1 MHLQL
6 LLLITEYLD
15 NPHQTR
21 TRLRTLPGIREFLIG
36 EVFAQMVFL
45 SDDFLVI
52 VARQHENEV
61 KEVRQTRRFWS
72 LAMKLPMELQ
82 MLLCNRVFESG
93 RDLVLTKHSEPAFR
107 KLASN
112 NM

>member
-36 EVFAQMVFL
+36 EVFALVVFL
-45 SDDFLVI
+45 SDEFVV
-52 VARQHENEV
+52 VAGGTNEV
-61 KEVRQTRRFWS
+61 NTKRFWF
-72 LAMKLPMELQ
+72 MGMQLPMELQ
-82 MLLCNRVFESG
+82 MVLCNRMFGSAK
-93 RDLVLTKHSEPAFR
+93 DLVLTKYSEPAFR
-107 KLASN
+107 KLATTFV
-112 NM
+112 